1 MRRPSP
7 SALFA
12 LLALAVCLS
21 FGSTIQAQDQF
32 TRVEIGGQFD
42 GIRLLNTEGQPEFKP
57 GFGARLDVNLTRRLA
72 FESTVDFFPRNAP
85 QTIDSS
91 SQGGRTL
98 QALFGVRAKF
108 ITTRRYSV
116 YGVLRP
122 GLTYETNNETGL
134 NVSQVTL
141 TLLNSARAE
150 GESFPFSNSGPQT
163 HFTLDM
169 GGGVEFYPT
178 RRWIFR
184 TEVDIS
190 PYFVRNL
197 PVFNVATL
205 SPSGAPLE
213 LGTIPGTIFM
223 PWKISLGASYR
234 VGALR
239 DFPRDDEQSNKEDH
253 QSRFSGLTVG
263 AQATSLSLAFVN
275 DGATTEAGVGP
286 FASYR
291 IWRFFEADTSMFL
304 FPREELAGGL
314 YDGGRILQGFYGVRA
329 GFRTRHV
336 GFFAKARPGFQSY
349 SRALAA
355 LEFVPDMPVVET
367 FSRATDF
374 ALDLGGVI
382 ELYPT
387 KHFVIRL
394 DAGDTMIY
402 PGSHTINLAG
412 TVSSTAALPRRDTM
426 QFGAGF
432 GWRF

>member
-12 LLALAVCLS
+12 IFVFCLAFASAV
-21 FGSTIQAQDQF
+21 QAQDQF
-32 TRVEIGGQFD
+32 TRIEVGGQFD
-42 GIRLLNTEGQPEFKP
+42 GIRLLNAAGSPEFKP
-57 GFGARLDVNLTRRLA
+57 GFGARLDVNLTRRIA

-85 QTIDSS
+85 QTPDQGE
-91 SQGGRTL
+91 QGGRTL

-108 ITTRRYSV
+108 ITARRYSV
-116 YGVLRP
+116 YGVLRT
-122 GLTYETNNETGL
+122 GLTYETNNL
-134 NVSQVTL
+134 NTL
-141 TLLNSARAE
+141 TFVPPDGLFFLTK
-150 GESFPFSNSGPQT
+150 SGPAT

-184 TEVDIS
+184 AEVDAS
-190 PYFVRNL
+190 AYFVGNL
-197 PVFNVATL
+197 PVLDPEVL
-205 SPSGAPLE
+205 GPSGEPLAV
-213 LGTIPGTIFM
+213 TIVHGTIFT

-239 DFPRDDEQSNKEDH
+239 DFPRDDTQDDQHDH
-253 QSRFSGLTVG
+253 EGRFSRLTAG
-263 AQATSLSLAFVN
+263 AQATSLSLAFINGV

-291 IWRFFEADTSMFL
+291 IWRFIEADTSMFL
-304 FPREELAGGL
+304 FPREEQTIGSI
-314 YDGGRILQGFYGVRA
+314 DGGRILQGFYGVRA

-349 SRALAA
+349 SRVLTSETITLGTPAS
-355 LEFVPDMPVVET
+355 VVET
-367 FSRATDF
+367 FGRTTDF

-394 DAGDTMIY
+394 DAGDTMLFTGATEMVEFGNEIF
-402 PGSHTINLAG
+402 PSVAF
-412 TVSSTAALPRRDTM
+412 PRRDMM
-426 QFGAGF
+426 QFGVGF